1 MQPLRQLQCSRLRR
15 VVCVLALHVCRMARV
30 RMEQALLYL
39 TGLEKGGRGVII
51 VAFAEYSVSPPRQ
64 VLGFEYF
71 SHECIQGGLL

>member
-15 VVCVLALHVCRMARV
+15 VVCVLALHVSRMARV

-51 VAFAEYSVSPPRQ
+51 VAFAEY
-64 VLGFEYF
+64 
-71 SHECIQGGLL
+71 